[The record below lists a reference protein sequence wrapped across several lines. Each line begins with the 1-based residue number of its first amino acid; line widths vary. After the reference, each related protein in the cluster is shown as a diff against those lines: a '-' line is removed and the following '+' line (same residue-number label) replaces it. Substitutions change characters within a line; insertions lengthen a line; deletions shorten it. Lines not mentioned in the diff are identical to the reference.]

1 MQEIIEGVDPAKARI
16 AFQDM
21 LSLLDAQTDIRRAN
35 TDMDKAV
42 VVAASVGRM
51 VKQPDVLTEFAA
63 LPGHRFDV
71 QHALRLESAA
81 LATWHALL
89 QMRNAAAVTSGV
101 KIPDEVMA
109 QATELKQTM
118 LKVLDYYLGHMPD
131 MFKVLGSIREG
142 TGYVDLASDLVR
154 LSEQYQAHAATLA
167 VDTVRY
173 KATDS
178 ETAGRLAQAIHQV
191 LGDGRHSDARYWREY
206 LGRAW
211 SLLVVTYDE
220 VSATGRWL
228 YRHTD
233 GETRFP
239 SLYAVGR
246 QRRRGRP
253 DQGEDGPDDLP
264 GGGPDDGDVI
274 LDPSSSRT

>member
-1 MQEIIEGVDPAKARI
+1 MQEIIDGMDPSKARL
-16 AFQDM
+16 AFEEM
-21 LSLLDAQTDIRRAN
+21 LPLLSTHTGSRRAN
-35 TDMDKAV
+35 TDVNKAV

-89 QMRNAAAVTSGV
+89 QMRNATAVTSGV
-101 KIPDEVMA
+101 KIPDEVVA
-109 QATELKQTM
+109 QATELKHTM
-118 LKVLDYYLGHMPD
+118 LKVLDYYLGHLPD

-142 TGYVDLASDLVR
+142 IGYVDLASDLVR
-154 LSEQYQAHAATLA
+154 LSELYVAHATILA

-173 KATDS
+173 NATDS

-206 LGRAW
+206 VGRAW
-211 SLLVVTYDE
+211 SLLVSTYDE
-220 VSATGRWL
+220 VSVTGRWL

-239 SLYAVGR
+239 SLYAAGR
-246 QRRRGRP
+246 QRRSRRP
-253 DQGEDGPDDLP
+253 DQNENSPDGGPD
-264 GGGPDDGDVI
+264 DDGDVI
-274 LDPSSSRT
+274 LDPSISQT

>member
-1 MQEIIEGVDPAKARI
+1 MQEIIEGVDPAKARV
-16 AFQDM
+16 AFGEM
-21 LSLLDAQTDIRRAN
+21 LSLLDAQTEIRRAN

-42 VVAASVGRM
+42 IVAASVGRM

-63 LPGHRFDV
+63 LPAHRFDV

-81 LATWHALL
+81 LATWHAML
-89 QMRNAAAVTSGV
+89 QSRNAAAVTSGV
-101 KIPDEVMA
+101 KIPDDVMA
-109 QATELKQTM
+109 QATELKHTM

-142 TGYVDLASDLVR
+142 IGYVDLASDLVR
-154 LSEQYQAHAATLA
+154 LSELYQAHAASLA

-191 LGDGRHSDARYWREY
+191 LGDGRHSDARYWSDY
-206 LGRAW
+206 LARAW
-211 SLLVVTYDE
+211 SLLVTTYDE
-220 VSATGRWL
+220 VSVTGRWL
-228 YRHTD
+228 YRHSD

-246 QRRRGRP
+246 QRRSRRP
-253 DQGEDGPDDLP
+253 DQSDEVPA
-264 GGGPDDGDVI
+264 GGPDEDDDAIGDSPNAQ
-274 LDPSSSRT
+274 D